1 MIGAA
6 GKYVSMPG
14 QSYRSKLN
22 PHLDFIREAR
32 LREETWEEISRQINE
47 RGTATDRSQV
57 CKFFLRRAGGRRP
70 AGFAPDPAGP
80 TGPAAS
86 TRTASGTRPGVP
98 PEEDLLETP
107 GRSKLVIKV
116 SQ

>member
-70 AGFAPDPAGP
+70 AGFAPE
-80 TGPAAS
+80 PAAS
-86 TRTASGTRPGVP
+86 TAAPARTASVTRPGVP
-98 PEEDLLETP
+98 PEEELLETP